1 MTYTRKLLA
10 WREGFGLC
18 VKLSVLLAVIPTI
31 CNAQAAAKLTAHRL
45 GITQVDG
52 KAGICSA
59 TAVGVRLLLTAS
71 HCFGDSGDPTTMM
84 VDGKPAGILAIERD
98 GQDHALVRVSIRFGY
113 VAKVGN
119 TPIQG
124 ASVYFYGNPGGLPD
138 IFRRGYIA
146 GKYPD
151 GGYTIDCS
159 VYFGDSGAGLFGAT
173 GELVGVVSGFVTN
186 GDFRLGY
193 AKPLAFTAEQWA
205 RVR

>member
-71 HCFGDSGDPTTMM
+71 HCFGDSGDPKTML

-98 GQDHALVRVSIRFGY
+98 GADHALVRVSITFRY

-119 TPIQG
+119 TPPQG
-124 ASVYFYGNPGGLPD
+124 ANVYFYGNPGLND
-138 IFRRGYIA
+138 IFRRGYVA

-151 GGYTIDCS
+151 GGYVLDCN
-159 VYFGDSGAGLFGAT
+159 VYFGDSGAGMFGAT

-186 GDFRLGY
+186 GDFKLGY